1 MLFLAYTKLNNTL
14 SSPNLCILSLS
25 AVLIDLDRSKP
36 FTSDV
41 GQLRYGKSVMY
52 DVPSEWAISMV
63 DFRQLGVLI
72 YYVSQ
77 PVLSNYH
84 EMKIPQLAD
93 KFVASLF
100 EGRMIINLIMVD
112 YSGGC
117 CRQVLS
123 RIIVQ
128 QCHRN

>member
-41 GQLRYGKSVMY
+41 GQLRKSVMY

-100 EGRMIINLIMVD
+100 EGRMIINLITV
-112 YSGGC
+112 
-117 CRQVLS
+117 V
-123 RIIVQ
+123 
-128 QCHRN
+128 